1 MHKTARQKYVLDIIT
16 EQGQAS
22 ITELADR
29 LQVSA
34 DTIRRDLTDLEK
46 QGLAQKNHGGAIA
59 LNLSTMNRV
68 SRNTLLPEIKQR
80 LGKQVAQC
88 VPVGSTL
95 FLDAGSTLLAVASFL
110 QGPLTIITPSLDIA
124 QQVSDREGI
133 DLILLGGKWDQKQ
146 RLFAGS
152 ATLSLLSRYR
162 ADIAIL
168 GACAIHAELGL
179 SASQEADAEVK
190 RAMLAASQ
198 AHWVV
203 ADHLKLNQCEPYL
216 VSGTIAPCRLPF
228 AHINVEKVMNKV
240 KTMNIALIGYGF
252 VGKTFHAPLIQSV
265 DGLKLAVIS
274 SRDEEKVKRDLPD
287 VLVVAMPEEAIQH
300 PDIDLVV
307 IASPNA
313 THAPLAT
320 LALNAGKHV
329 VVDKPFTL
337 DMQEARDLIALAEEK
352 QLLLSVFHNRRWD
365 SDFLG
370 IKQVIAQ
377 GSIGKVKHFE
387 SHIDRFRPE
396 VRVRWRE
403 QNVPGSGLWFDLG
416 PHMIDQTLQLFGLPQ
431 SVQGNIATLRDGAE
445 INDWAHVVLNYPE
458 HKVVLHCSM
467 LVAGGVSRFTIHG
480 DKASVVKARID
491 QQEAQL
497 LAGVIPGSESWGEDS
512 DAMVLLNAQGEAS
525 AIPAPKGDQR
535 QYYINVRDALNGKID
550 NPVPPV
556 EALAVMAVLEAA
568 VKSSETGT
576 TQELDLTAQERAQL
590 Q

>member
-95 FLDAGSTLLAVASFL
+95 FLDAGTVASFL

-216 VSGTIAPCRLPF
+216 VSG
-228 AHINVEKVMNKV
+228 
-240 KTMNIALIGYGF
+240 
-252 VGKTFHAPLIQSV
+252 
-265 DGLKLAVIS
+265 
-274 SRDEEKVKRDLPD
+274 
-287 VLVVAMPEEAIQH
+287 
-300 PDIDLVV
+300 
-307 IASPNA
+307 
-313 THAPLAT
+313 
-320 LALNAGKHV
+320 
-329 VVDKPFTL
+329 
-337 DMQEARDLIALAEEK
+337 
-352 QLLLSVFHNRRWD
+352 LSEIH
-365 SDFLG
+365 
-370 IKQVIAQ
+370 
-377 GSIGKVKHFE
+377 
-387 SHIDRFRPE
+387 
-396 VRVRWRE
+396 
-403 QNVPGSGLWFDLG
+403 
-416 PHMIDQTLQLFGLPQ
+416 QLFLDRPWAELGDH
-431 SVQGNIATLRDGAE
+431 SAVQVTVC
-445 INDWAHVVLNYPE
+445 AH
-458 HKVVLHCSM
+458 
-467 LVAGGVSRFTIHG
+467 
-480 DKASVVKARID
+480 
-491 QQEAQL
+491 
-497 LAGVIPGSESWGEDS
+497 
-512 DAMVLLNAQGEAS
+512 
-525 AIPAPKGDQR
+525 
-535 QYYINVRDALNGKID
+535 
-550 NPVPPV
+550 
-556 EALAVMAVLEAA
+556 
-568 VKSSETGT
+568 
-576 TQELDLTAQERAQL
+576 
-590 Q
+590 